1 MPKDKAAELEQLC
14 DRLYLIDYVEPGF
27 KEFNPD
33 LDGKRNWQP
42 QPKAIGFRGPAAVHR
57 RGASGAVEL
66 GKALQDGL
74 SGEIAPLSDLPA
86 EALPYSITSSDALT
100 TIEPQDRSELTVSHA
115 RKIISGIQV

>member
-1 MPKDKAAELEQLC
+1 
-14 DRLYLIDYVEPGF
+14 
-27 KEFNPD
+27 
-33 LDGKRNWQP
+33 
-42 QPKAIGFRGPAAVHR
+42 VHR